1 MTVKE
6 LLDTYS
12 EELDLSFPFENVEAL
27 IESNKRQRELIKK
40 FMDDE
45 RTEREEFKENWKRI
59 IEDKIRQDILIELR
73 TMTIGELAD
82 KIYT

>member
-40 FMDDE
+40 FMEDE